1 MRIVGYTYAAEA
13 HCIECTRRDADC
25 GVLVRQPPLLL
36 NTDQHGIAQDL
47 IDREGNSLHPIF
59 STDEQADYCCC
70 ECVRRFLDRRG
81 NTDPEND

>member
-1 MRIVGYTYAAEA
+1 MNCVGFVQHRVQHLVQRLVAA
-13 HCIECTRRDADC
+13 C
-25 GVLVRQPPLLL
+25 VLLL
-36 NTDQHGIAQDL
+36 VGMATHGIAQDL